1 MSKLEK
7 AKELI
12 NLLSD
17 NLMDIECKFA
27 NDKLLD
33 YSAISNI
40 ENILKQLWELSSP
53 DGSFY
58 D

>member
-17 NLMDIECKFA
+17 NLMDIEYKFA

-40 ENILKQLWELSSP
+40 ENILKQLWELSSS